1 MVRRFPSLPC
11 NKRPESSCSCCCE
24 PAEAQ
29 LTFFRFSLWFHAT
42 PKRTD
47 ALGSARAISTNH
59 SAIFFFLFFFSSPP
73 PTDDSLGLSEIEVT
87 QNSLCV
93 SGTLCEAIA
102 WALWHCYCMLA
113 GAGSSCAL
121 YGYRHSRCWRATLCP
136 WDRKPSDKII
146 RLSFQITDSTSLAAL
161 EDVKPLGFFFF
172 FTTHHVFHIMQRAK
186 E

>member
-11 NKRPESSCSCCCE
+11 NKRPESSCSCCCK

-47 ALGSARAISTNH
+47 ALGSARAISTNR
-59 SAIFFFLFFFSSPP
+59 SAIFFCPP
-73 PTDDSLGLSEIEVT
+73 PNRWLIRAVRNRSDTE
-87 QNSLCV
+87 Q
-93 SGTLCEAIA
+93 TLCQ
-102 WALWHCYCMLA
+102 WHTMWSNSMGTVALLLHVSRGGQQLC
-113 GAGSSCAL
+113 L
-121 YGYRHSRCWRATLCP
+121 YGYRHSRCWGATLCS

-146 RLSFQITDSTSLAAL
+146 RLSFQITDSTSLAVL
-161 EDVKPLGFFFF
+161 EDVKPLCFF